1 MLPKLNNDICLKI
14 ASYVYKPKYKLL
26 DWIDPDKLILVNIS
40 KNINAIDY
48 LLENPDKIDWNVLI
62 KNNNFEATKLLMK
75 NKHKYNLKKK
85 SYLFGNFL
93 QLEKLMI
100 DNFEKLFMTGTRDI
114 DKEIYLSNNFLGFEQ
129 IIIDNFNTLDETFM
143 SKNNIIKLLRKNK
156 NKIDWEKLSQ
166 NENEYAIEIL
176 KENPDKINSF
186 YLSRN
191 ESDKAIEL
199 LKENPDKIDWVELSG
214 NSNLNVMK
222 LLKENPDKIDWKSL
236 SLNDN
241 AIDLIKEKPDKIDWY
256 HLSQNI
262 NAIELLKEN
271 YLDEKND
278 IWWSFLSEN
287 ASAMEIL
294 MDNYF
299 GDQNYNICWDRFSRN
314 ENPEAL
320 DFLKEHQDKIN
331 WVELSLNPSIF
342 KLEPAKEI
350 EEKIENINK
359 ILISIFV

>member
-1 MLPKLNNDICLKI
+1 
-14 ASYVYKPKYKLL
+14 
-26 DWIDPDKLILVNIS
+26 
-40 KNINAIDY
+40 
-48 LLENPDKIDWNVLI
+48 
-62 KNNNFEATKLLMK
+62 
-75 NKHKYNLKKK
+75 
-85 SYLFGNFL
+85 
-93 QLEKLMI
+93 MI
-100 DNFEKLFMTGTRDI
+100 DNFSKLFMTGTRDI

-129 IIIDNFNTLDETFM
+129 ILIDNFNKLDETFM
-143 SKNNIIKLLRKNK
+143 SKNNIIKLLRENK

-166 NENEYAIEIL
+166 NENDYAIEIL
-176 KENPDKINSF
+176 KENLDKINSF
-186 YLSRN
+186 HLSRN

-214 NSNLNVMK
+214 NSNLNVME
-222 LLKENPDKIDWKSL
+222 LLKENPDKIDWGSL
-236 SLNDN
+236 SINDN

-271 YLDEKND
+271 YLDEKTD

-294 MDNYF
+294 IDNYF
-299 GDQNYNICWDRFSRN
+299 GDQNCNICWDRFSRN

-342 KLEPAKEI
+342 QLEKKEEI

-359 ILISIFV
+359 VLISIFL